1 MDAKNRL
8 EGKKGKAPNRLWEFL
23 KETLL
28 AIISQRR
35 WLLLPLWVLMA
46 ILAILL
52 ALTGNSALLPAIY
65 IAF

>member
-1 MDAKNRL
+1 MEAKSPAGER
-8 EGKKGKAPNRLWEFL
+8 KRKAPGRLWEFL

-28 AIISQRR
+28 AIVTQRR

-46 ILAILL
+46 VLAILL

>member
-1 MDAKNRL
+1 MGSQEHV
-8 EGKKGKAPNRLWEFL
+8 EGKRGKAPNRLWEFL

-28 AIISQRR
+28 AIVTQRR

-46 ILAILL
+46 VLAILL